1 MARRWLLVATA
12 VAGVLGSL
20 TAACTGDSEPA
31 SQQTATLPTPAE
43 PDTLLPVPDNTLA
56 PDVTDTLP
64 PDLLFG
70 GNLCTA
76 LTAADIAA
84 VPIAGS
90 TGARLGEAIS
100 AADDQCQFDVLV
112 GIRRVAITVKARSLA
127 DFVTPSQTGEPID
140 EIKGLSLAARGVQH
154 ADTYEVLV
162 KVDNGF
168 FAVIAPDRPTAEA
181 LAERAIPRAAAPA
194 ASASPPST
202 SPTPPPSNSEDVAP

>member
-70 GNLCTA
+70 GNL
-76 LTAADIAA
+76 
-84 VPIAGS
+84 
-90 TGARLGEAIS
+90 
-100 AADDQCQFDVLV
+100 
-112 GIRRVAITVKARSLA
+112 
-127 DFVTPSQTGEPID
+127 
-140 EIKGLSLAARGVQH
+140 
-154 ADTYEVLV
+154 
-162 KVDNGF
+162 
-168 FAVIAPDRPTAEA
+168 
-181 LAERAIPRAAAPA
+181 
-194 ASASPPST
+194 
-202 SPTPPPSNSEDVAP
+202 